1 VAHVKAPRD
10 EIVHA
15 NGVNLCVDS
24 IGDPS
29 DPPILLIMGSGA
41 SMDWWEDEF
50 CERLA
55 AGGRFV
61 VRYDHRDTGRSVSYE
76 PGAPGYTGDDLIDD
90 VVGLLDALDIPRAH
104 LVGMSMGGAIAQV
117 VALDHPERVA
127 SLTLISTSPAGPDD
141 DLPGMSPE
149 TVAAFK
155 VDTPDWSDREAVIDY
170 MVHLERVCASRS
182 QPFDEPSFREICAR
196 AFDRTVNIES
206 MTTNHNLLEGGARW
220 RERLPELDLPTLVI
234 HGTDDPVLPYPHGE
248 ALANEI
254 PGAGLLT
261 LEATGHELPRRTWD
275 VAAPAILEVSSG

>member
-1 VAHVKAPRD
+1 
-10 EIVHA
+10 
-15 NGVNLCVDS
+15 
-24 IGDPS
+24 
-29 DPPILLIMGSGA
+29 MGWSA

-55 AGGRFV
+55 GGGRFV

-76 PGAPGYTGDDLIDD
+76 PGAPGYSGDDLIDD

-117 VALDHPERVA
+117 VALDHPERIA

-149 TVAAFK
+149 TIAAFK
-155 VDTPDWSDREAVIDY
+155 VETPDWSDREAVIDY

-182 QPFDEPSFREICAR
+182 ERFDEPSFREICAR
-196 AFDRTVNIES
+196 AFDRTVNVES
-206 MTTNHNLLEGGARW
+206 MTTNHNRLEGGARW

-234 HGTDDPVLPYPHGE
+234 HGADDPVLPFPHGQ
-248 ALANEI
+248 ALADEI
-254 PGAGLLT
+254 AGARLLT

-275 VAAPAILEVSSG
+275 VAVPAILEVSSG

>member
-1 VAHVKAPRD
+1 MRPPHD
-10 EIVHA
+10 EIVQA
-15 NGVNLCVDS
+15 NGVDLCVDS
-24 IGDPS
+24 LGDPL
-29 DPPILLIMGSGA
+29 DPLILLIMGSSA
-41 SMDWWEDEF
+41 SMDWWEDDF

-55 AGGRFV
+55 AGSRFV

-117 VALDHPERVA
+117 VALDNPDRVA

-141 DLPGMSPE
+141 DLPGMSSE

-155 VDTPDWSDREAVIDY
+155 ADAPDWSDREAVIDY

-182 QPFDEPSFREICAR
+182 EPFDEASFREVCAR
-196 AFDRTVNIES
+196 VFDRTVNVES
-206 MTTNHNLLEGGARW
+206 MTTNHNLLERGERW
-220 RERLPELDLPTLVI
+220 RERLPELDVPTLVI
-234 HGTDDPVLPYPHGE
+234 HGTADPVLPYEHGV

-254 PGAGLLT
+254 PGARLLT

-275 VAAPAILEVSSG
+275 LAVPAILDLTSR